1 MKWEIPQL
9 FELMTTLCVGVFFF
23 RKCTALKMKKKKLNK
38 TNDTVL
44 IWENKQMGDQKWT
57 NCNTALKRNEERNC
71 LQKLGTA
78 VFIFSYQNW
87 CFLNMHES

>member
-1 MKWEIPQL
+1 MRNSTVVWIDDDIMCGCFFSSENAQLSKWKK
-9 FELMTTLCVGVFFF
+9 TT
-23 RKCTALKMKKKKLNK
+23 NK

-71 LQKLGTA
+71 LQKLLTA